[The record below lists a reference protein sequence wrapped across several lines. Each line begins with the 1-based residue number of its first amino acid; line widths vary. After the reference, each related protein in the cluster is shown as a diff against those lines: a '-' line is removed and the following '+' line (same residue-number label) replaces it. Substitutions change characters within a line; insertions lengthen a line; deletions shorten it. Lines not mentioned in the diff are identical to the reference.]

1 MMSQET
7 TRVTQQHAHD
17 VSLPGLWPVL
27 IKRISVVDM
36 IWAKLRDVLN
46 DHKHNSYHNSLPD
59 AITSASSLRVFRQK
73 LKTHLF
79 RHLYPDIIM

>member
-1 MMSQET
+1 MVLNAMMSQET

-36 IWAKLRDVLN
+36 I
-46 DHKHNSYHNSLPD
+46 
-59 AITSASSLRVFRQK
+59 
-73 LKTHLF
+73 
-79 RHLYPDIIM
+79 